1 MNNKLFSIPP
11 QVENLSILFRN
22 SFSIPVFQ
30 RPYNWGT
37 EEINEL
43 FNDIMNYYYN
53 KPDEELFIGTVYL
66 SLNRQIKT
74 SIFDY
79 SIIDGQQRITTLSL
93 TLLVLYYYAVRYNLE
108 SDRAVSTLKGNLWK
122 ETNGRDS
129 NKEEPLLASGGIEQ
143 KVMKHIFDCFFEYSE
158 SNTVFKEI
166 DSYKC
171 KNRLESRIISNLKT
185 IYKNVTDKIINK
197 SEIESKEENLLNFI
211 DFINDNLKFITICI
225 DKNNIKKLFEIFESI
240 NSKGKQLDQIDLIK
254 SYIFQNITE
263 KDYDTYLEKWGDLIK
278 KTADNLEDYMYVF
291 LKAYIKY
298 YRVGLSA
305 KYFRTLDYTLMQY
318 YKQDDLGEALKKF
331 IDDLEQKVEN
341 YNIMNN
347 KSSYL
352 INSPKFKYYT
362 DCLKLLEY
370 EHPSPLIFRTYC
382 EYKDNDLDK
391 KDLTNVIKTCFSYMF
406 SFQTLSNRDSKDSI
420 KAFETIMNNIFEN
433 GYNVNGIIS
442 EFENNLIINGINS
455 EIIEININNY
465 IGYSDKGERAASR
478 VLLSAYEF
486 SNETGKID
494 YDKASYIINNKDS
507 INIDHILPQNPEKD
521 DKNCFYYSAV
531 IKNKRILK
539 LKENNDFEVP
549 GIYDGMD
556 YDIFLN
562 QVLNKIG
569 NLKLM
574 WRLDNIEKSNNIIN
588 LKDYS
593 TFNTYKKITKRG
605 KKLSSSLINNE
616 IFKIQ

>member
-1 MNNKLFSIPP
+1 MNNKLFSVPP

-30 RPYNWGT
+30 RPYSWGN

-43 FNDIMNYYYN
+43 FNDITDYYYN

-93 TLLVLYYYAVRYNLE
+93 TLLVLYYYAVKYNLE

-129 NKEEPLLASGGIEQ
+129 NKEEPLLTSSGIEQ
-143 KVMKHIFDCFFEYSE
+143 KVMKYIFDCFFEYSK
-158 SNTVFKEI
+158 SNKVFEEI

-171 KNRLESRIISNLKT
+171 ENRLETKIISNLKT
-185 IYKNVTDKIINK
+185 IYKNITNKVINK
-197 SEIESKEENLLNFI
+197 SGIENKEENLLKFI
-211 DFINDNLKFITICI
+211 DFTNDNLKFITICI

-254 SYIFQNITE
+254 SYIFQNIAE
-263 KDYDTYLEKWGDLIK
+263 KDYDTYLTKWGELIK
-278 KTADNLEDYMYVF
+278 KTEDNLEDYMYVF

-298 YRVGLSA
+298 YRVGISA
-305 KYFRTLDYTLMQY
+305 KYFRTLDYTLMKY
-318 YKQDDLGEALKKF
+318 YKVNDLGEALKKF
-331 IDDLEQKVEN
+331 MDDLSQKVEN

-352 INSPKFKYYT
+352 INSSKFKYYT

-382 EYKDNDLDK
+382 EYKYNDLDK
-391 KDLTNVIKTCFSYMF
+391 KDLTNIIKTCFSYMF

-420 KAFETIMNNIFEN
+420 NAFETIMNNIFEN
-433 GYNVNGIIS
+433 GYDVNSIIS
-442 EFENNLIINGINS
+442 EFKNNLIINGINT
-455 EIIEININNY
+455 EIIETNINNY
-465 IGYSDKGERAASR
+465 IGYSASGERTASR
-478 VLLSAYEF
+478 ILLSAYEF
-486 SNETGKID
+486 SNDAGKID
-494 YDKASYIINNKDS
+494 YDKAGYIINNKDS

-521 DKNCFYYSAV
+521 DKNCFYYSV
-531 IKNKRILK
+531 TIKGKKILK
-539 LKENNDFEVP
+539 LKENNDFKRP

-556 YDIFLN
+556 YEIFLN
-562 QVLNKIG
+562 QILNKIG

-574 WRLDNIEKSNNIIN
+574 WKLDNINKSNNIVT

-593 TFNTYKKITKRG
+593 TFNTYNKIAKRS
-605 KKLSSSLINNE
+605 KRISSSLINNE
-616 IFKIQ
+616 MFKI